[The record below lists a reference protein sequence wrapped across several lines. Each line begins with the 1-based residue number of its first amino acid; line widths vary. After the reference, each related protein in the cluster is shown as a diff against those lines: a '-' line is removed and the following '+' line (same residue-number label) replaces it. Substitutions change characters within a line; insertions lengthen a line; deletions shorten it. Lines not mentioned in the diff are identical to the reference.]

1 MICSGVRV
9 QISLP
14 SPLEMRLVTISTLID
29 MSTTNDIAIKKS
41 SKANSE
47 LASNLEVNLK
57 TTIAP
62 EIVHKHIDIV

>member
-1 MICSGVRV
+1 
-9 QISLP
+9 
-14 SPLEMRLVTISTLID
+14 LEMRPVTISTLID
-29 MSTTNDIAIKKS
+29 MSTTNVIAIKKS
-41 SKANSE
+41 SKENSE